1 MRKLFLVLFFILIC
15 NISNAQI
22 IVLNGCFPPDVT
34 KEKRFLAKRDV
45 VIDLQNGTVTIQ
57 GTDKEGKPAFSQS
70 DGFEMKT
77 SIGFIKA
84 ERYLTTKYNEET
96 WTRDTSYVFDLTTGK
111 YIYSDILNNNN
122 NGDVIMQCDGLNG
135 KKIGSLTNTNEPK
148 DNDNSKSKS
157 LLKKL
162 LKKN

>member
-1 MRKLFLVLFFILIC
+1 MRKLFLILFFILIC
-15 NISNAQI
+15 NFSNAQI
-22 IVLNGCFPPDVT
+22 IVLNSCFHPDLP

-57 GTDKEGKPAFSQS
+57 GTDFEGKPVFSQS

-148 DNDNSKSKS
+148 DNHNSKSKS

>member
-15 NISNAQI
+15 NISKAQI
-22 IVLNGCFPPDVT
+22 IVLNSCWAPDVPDEIKLT
-34 KEKRFLAKRDV
+34 AKRDV
-45 VIDLQNGTVTIQ
+45 VIDLQNRTITIQ
-57 GTDKEGKPAFSQS
+57 GMGTEGKPIFSQS

-77 SIGFIKA
+77 SPGFIKA

-122 NGDVIMQCDGLNG
+122 IGDRIAQCDGLNG
-135 KKIGSLTNTNEPK
+135 KKIGSLTNTDEPK
-148 DNDNSKSKS
+148 DNNNSKSKS

-162 LKKN
+162 LKKQ